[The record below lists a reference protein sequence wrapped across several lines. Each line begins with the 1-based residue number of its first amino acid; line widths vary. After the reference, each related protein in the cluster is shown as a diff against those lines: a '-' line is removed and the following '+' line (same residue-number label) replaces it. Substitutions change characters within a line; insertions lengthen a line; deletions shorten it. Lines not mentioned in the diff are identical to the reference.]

1 MNNIVWCI
9 STGVLIFLVGFNL
22 GGVAY
27 CSIHNNPTK
36 YVRSALLIS
45 IITIEKTLHKHVEYA
60 WISIHSC
67 SN

>member
-22 GGVAY
+22 GGVVY

-45 IITIEKTLHKHVEYA
+45 IILLVINFILKVLTMVL
-60 WISIHSC
+60 
-67 SN
+67 

>member
-22 GGVAY
+22 GGVVY

-45 IITIEKTLHKHVEYA
+45 IILLVINFILKGLTMVL
-60 WISIHSC
+60 
-67 SN
+67 

>member
-45 IITIEKTLHKHVEYA
+45 IITICEKN
-60 WISIHSC
+60 SG
-67 SN
+67 